1 MMAETDGMDVFTL
14 GIGGADT
21 DQRGAA
27 DPTASVWVAASAGTG
42 KTKVLTD
49 RVLSLMLAGTLPQ
62 RILCLTFT
70 KAAAAEMSVRIAK
83 ELGAWAAAGDG
94 ELERHLVK
102 LLGRKPDERE
112 GRIARQLFPRVL
124 DAPGGMNIHTIH
136 AFCQSILGR
145 FPLEAGIAPH
155 ASVLDERDQ
164 AELMAMAR
172 DEVLLAAERNGGALA
187 AALAE
192 VTRHV
197 HESGF
202 ADLMKALATHRGRV
216 HALIGRCGSV
226 TRAADVVRACLG
238 IEAGETPEAVVA
250 AACAKGICD
259 DAGLRLACSALASGS
274 AQDAKRAASIAA
286 WLAATPD
293 DRVRLFDAY
302 RDALLTKDSGLPRL
316 KRLITKAVEKKA
328 PGATELFEKE
338 AARVL
343 AAVMRCRAASCA
355 RATEAVLV
363 LGDALIAA
371 YQQLK
376 QARSLLDYD
385 DLIACTASLLEKEGA
400 TSWVLYKLDGGI
412 DHVLIDEAQDTS
424 PEQWRI
430 VRALTSDFFAGDSA
444 RAGGRTVFAVGD
456 VKQSIFSFQGAD
468 PAQFIANRDWFGNR
482 VQATKGAWRPLS
494 LQVSFRSTQAV
505 LAAVDAVFAAPGNAA
520 GVALD
525 NDLIV
530 HQAFR
535 MLDGGSVEVWPPV
548 SPRPTEEPLPWKP
561 PVERV
566 RGDSPQTRLAR
577 LVAERIR
584 IMTSGDE
591 ILESAGRPIMPGDIM
606 VLVRRR
612 TPFVEELVRAL
623 KNRHVAVAGVDRMI
637 LTEQMAVMDL
647 MAVGRFVLL
656 PDDDLTLASVLKG
669 PLIGFDEA
677 TLFDVAYGRT
687 GSLWEA
693 LAGKAESNPVLA
705 AAHRQLSEL
714 MAMADAMPPFEFYAR
729 VLGPL
734 GGRRKLLARLGRDAE
749 DPLSEFL
756 DLALAFDRIHAPSLQ
771 GFLQWLDAG
780 AVEIK
785 RDLEQA
791 ENDAVR
797 VMTVHGAKGLQAPIV
812 FLPDTMQVPTKL
824 PALMWPVGGDGSES
838 LLWPPSSETL
848 EDVALREK
856 EACAQKQRE
865 EYRRLLYV
873 AMTRAR
879 DRLIVCGWRGDRG
892 EPDGCWYGMITRA
905 LEAACDSLK
914 LERVEDALLAE
925 AGETDGTSVLRIT
938 CPQERQPEP
947 AQRATVALPR
957 SLPVWALTPPAA
969 ESQPPLP
976 LAPSRQEDEPA
987 LHAPLGDDGG
997 QRFKRG
1003 RIVHRMLQ
1011 GLPDLPPPRRAAA
1024 AASFAARPLHRLSA
1038 EAQREIVREVL
1049 AVLEH
1054 PDWTEVF
1061 GRGSAAE
1068 VPVSAVIGGRV
1079 VSGQIDRLLVT
1090 DTLVT
1095 ILDFKTDRPAPVDAA
1110 AVPTVYYRQMAAYR
1124 AALRSIYPNR
1134 RIRCALLWTDGPHLM
1149 ELDDALLERHA
1160 PPESK
1165 SAR

>member
-1 MMAETDGMDVFTL
+1 MDAGTL
-14 GIGGADT
+14 GVGRADA

-49 RVLSLMLAGTLPQ
+49 RVLSLMLAGTQPQ

-83 ELGAWAAAGDG
+83 ELGIWAAAD
-94 ELERHLVK
+94 ERKLERHLVE
-102 LLGRKPDERE
+102 LLGRKPEGRE
-112 GRIARQLFPRVL
+112 GRLARQLFARVL
-124 DAPGGMNIHTIH
+124 DAPGGLNIHTIH

-155 ASVLDERDQ
+155 ASVLDEREQ

-172 DEVLLAAERNGGALA
+172 EEVLVAAERDGGALA

-197 HESGF
+197 REGEF
-202 ADLMKALATHRGRV
+202 ADLMQALAAHRSRV
-216 HALIGRCGSV
+216 NALIGRCGSV
-226 TRAADVVRACLG
+226 VRAAEVVRGCLG
-238 IEAGETPEAVVA
+238 VAPGDTPESLVA
-250 AACAKGICD
+250 AACAAGICD
-259 DAGLRLACSALASGS
+259 DAGLRLACSALAGGS
-274 AQDAKRAASIAA
+274 AQDAKRATAIAA
-286 WLAATPD
+286 WLEATPGE
-293 DRVRLFDAY
+293 RVHLFEEY
-302 RDALLTKDSGLPRL
+302 RKVFLTENGDVRQ
-316 KRLITKAVEKKA
+316 RLITQA
-328 PGATELFEKE
+328 
-338 AARVL
+338 AARNASGVVEVL
-343 AAVMRCRAASCA
+343 RIEGERMLAVLRRYRAATCA

-363 LGDALIAA
+363 LGNALIAV

-376 QARSLLDYD
+376 EARSLLDYD
-385 DLIACTASLLEKEGA
+385 DLIDYTARLLEKEGN

-444 RAGGRTVFAVGD
+444 RAAERTVFAVGD

-482 VQATKGAWRPLS
+482 VQATQGIWRPLS
-494 LQVSFRSTQAV
+494 LQVSFRSTRAV
-505 LAAVDAVFAAPGNAA
+505 LAAVDAVFAGPGNAA

-525 NDLIV
+525 NDPIV
-530 HQAFR
+530 HQAHR
-535 MLDGGSVEVWPPV
+535 MLDGGAVEIWPPV
-548 SPRPTEEPLPWKP
+548 SPRPAEDPLPWKP
-561 PVERV
+561 PVDRV

-577 LVAERIR
+577 LIAERIR
-584 IMTSGDE
+584 VMTSGE
-591 ILESAGRPIMPGDIM
+591 ELLESAGRPIAAGDIM

-656 PDDDLTLASVLKG
+656 PSDDLTLASVLKG
-669 PLIGFDEA
+669 PLIGFDE
-677 TLFDVAYGRT
+677 TMLFEVAHGRT
-687 GSLWEA
+687 TSLWEA
-693 LAGKAESNPVLA
+693 LGNKAAESPALA
-705 AAHRQLSEL
+705 EAHRQLSEL
-714 MAMADAMPPFEFYAR
+714 MTMADAMPPFEFYAR

-756 DLALAFDRIHAPSLQ
+756 DLALAFERIHAPSLQ

-791 ENDAVR
+791 ENEAVR

-812 FLPDTMQVPTKL
+812 FLPDTMQMPTKL
-824 PALMWPVGGDGSES
+824 PALMWPVGADGAEG
-838 LLWPPSSETL
+838 LLWPPSSDAYE
-848 EDVALREK
+848 EVALREK
-856 EACAQKQRE
+856 EACAQRQRE

-905 LEAACDSLK
+905 LEAACDTLK
-914 LERVEDALLAE
+914 LERVEDALLAA
-925 AGETDGTSVLRIT
+925 AGETDGAIVLRIT
-938 CPQERQPEP
+938 CAQEEQPAP
-947 AQRATVALPR
+947 APRVAVAALRPLPT
-957 SLPVWALTPPAA
+957 WARTPAA
-969 ESQPPLP
+969 AEPQPPQP

-987 LHAPLGDDGG
+987 MRSPLGDDGSR
-997 QRFKRG
+997 RFKRG
-1003 RIVHRMLQ
+1003 RLVHRMLQ
-1011 GLPDLPPPRRAAA
+1011 GLPDLPPARRAAA
-1024 AASFAARPLHRLSA
+1024 AAAFAARPLHGLDV
-1038 EAQREIVREVL
+1038 EAQEEIVQEVL

-1054 PDWTEVF
+1054 PDWAEVF
-1061 GRGSAAE
+1061 GHGSAAE
-1068 VPVSAVIGGRV
+1068 VPVSAVVGGRV

-1090 DTLVT
+1090 DQVVT

-1124 AALRSIYPNR
+1124 AALRSIYSDR

-1160 PPESK
+1160 PANFDPAPS
-1165 SAR
+1165 